1 PARPGLAQLR
11 GDSRFHP
18 LPRRP
23 VALTVV
29 ILVDLGVAIEL
40 ASCLEFVTMRSAI
53 DRLHYAGAGT
63 VAGPALVAA
72 AVCVEEGLFTTNGL
86 NAVLVAFL
94 LAILGA
100 ALATA
105 TARAIR
111 LRERGTLESTAAER
125 ERA

>member
-1 PARPGLAQLR
+1 MIVDVL
-11 GDSRFHP
+11 
-18 LPRRP
+18 
-23 VALTVV
+23 VA
-29 ILVDLGVAIEL
+29 LGVAVEL
-40 ASCLEFVTMRSAI
+40 AACVGLVAMRNAI
-53 DRLHYAGAGT
+53 DRIHYAGAGT
-63 VAGPALVAA
+63 VVGPALIAA

-86 NAVLVAFL
+86 NAVAVALL

-111 LRERGTLESTAAER
+111 LRERGTLDSTPAER

>member
-1 PARPGLAQLR
+1 MTVDVL
-11 GDSRFHP
+11 
-18 LPRRP
+18 
-23 VALTVV
+23 VA
-29 ILVDLGVAIEL
+29 LGVAIEL
-40 ASCLEFVTMRSAI
+40 ASCVGLLAMRTAI
-53 DRLHYAGAGT
+53 DRIHFAGAGT
-63 VAGPALVAA
+63 VAGPAVIAA

-86 NAVLVAFL
+86 DAVLVAFL

>member
-1 PARPGLAQLR
+1 MTVDVL
-11 GDSRFHP
+11 
-18 LPRRP
+18 
-23 VALTVV
+23 VA
-29 ILVDLGVAIEL
+29 LGVAIEL
-40 ASCLEFVTMRSAI
+40 ASCVGLLAMRTAI
-53 DRLHYAGAGT
+53 DRIHYAGAGT
-63 VAGPALVAA
+63 VAGPALIAA
-72 AVCVEEGLFTTNGL
+72 AVCVEEGLFTINGL
-86 NAVLVAFL
+86 NAVLVAVM

>member
-1 PARPGLAQLR
+1 VTVDVL
-11 GDSRFHP
+11 
-18 LPRRP
+18 
-23 VALTVV
+23 VA
-29 ILVDLGVAIEL
+29 LGVAIEL
-40 ASCLEFVTMRSAI
+40 ASCVGLLAMRTAI
-53 DRLHYAGAGT
+53 DRIHYAGAGT
-63 VAGPALVAA
+63 VAGPALIAA

>member
-1 PARPGLAQLR
+1 VTVDVL
-11 GDSRFHP
+11 
-18 LPRRP
+18 
-23 VALTVV
+23 VA
-29 ILVDLGVAIEL
+29 LGVAIEL
-40 ASCLEFVTMRSAI
+40 ASCVGLLAMRTAI
-53 DRLHYAGAGT
+53 DRIHYAGAGT
-63 VAGPALVAA
+63 VAGPALIAA

-86 NAVLVAFL
+86 NAVLVAVM

>member
-1 PARPGLAQLR
+1 VTVDVL
-11 GDSRFHP
+11 
-18 LPRRP
+18 
-23 VALTVV
+23 VA
-29 ILVDLGVAIEL
+29 LGVAIEL
-40 ASCLEFVTMRSAI
+40 ASCVGLLAMRTAI
-53 DRLHYAGAGT
+53 DRIHYAGAGT
-63 VAGPALVAA
+63 VAGPALIAA
-72 AVCVEEGLFTTNGL
+72 AVCVEEGLLTTNGL

-111 LRERGTLESTAAER
+111 LRERGTLESTPAER